1 MIPIW
6 ICFYTIKN
14 VHGKSQSRHSS
25 SFGSLGSF
33 GLDQKHPKTFS
44 PGSLSVL
51 IGILTPNLSG
61 ICSQPDWSAL
71 IVSFIRCISQ
81 WNLPNIQNY
90 AVFWVNCTRCKCIS
104 YI

>member
-14 VHGKSQSRHSS
+14 VHGKSQSRNS

-51 IGILTPNLSG
+51 IGIFNTKP
-61 ICSQPDWSAL
+61 IWDM
-71 IVSFIRCISQ
+71 F
-81 WNLPNIQNY
+81 
-90 AVFWVNCTRCKCIS
+90 TT
-104 YI
+104 